1 MAITIKDSSGVV
13 RNIKATLDGSD
24 YVIHKNVDT
33 LAAGDNVIGQVK
45 ITDGT
50 EVASVNASNQLEVA
64 VAAALPAGTN
74 AIGKLAANSGVDIG
88 DVGIK
93 SIAAGDNNIGNVD
106 IVTVPAPLSTTGGG
120 TEAAALR
127 VTLASDSTGLVSVDD
142 NGGSLT
148 VDVGTALPAGDNN
161 IGNVD
166 IVSLPASTNTIEVV
180 GDAAHGSAVAG
191 NPVLVGGMASTALP
205 AAVANADVAH
215 LITDIYGRLLT
226 APYASPENWA
236 SGCSAKIDDTN
247 AADVLATDSGTGLK
261 WYVCTI
267 MVTNSDAS
275 VGTLVTIQ
283 DDEGSP
289 TVIWQGYAGPAGG
302 GFVVNL
308 NPPIPTAADAHIHAI
323 CGTTSAEVYACVS
336 AFKAP

>member
-50 EVASVNASNQLEVA
+50 EVASVNASNQLVVA

-88 DVGIK
+88 DVDIK

-191 NPVLVGGMASTALP
+191 NPVRVGGRAN
-205 AAVANADVAH
+205 NADVTAEANGDTVDMICDLTGKQVISLH
-215 LITDIYGRLLT
+215 APYSLFLSGVTADITDTTATSVIAAQGAEFRVYVTSLL
-226 APYASPENWA
+226 
-236 SGCSAKIDDTN
+236 
-247 AADVLATDSGTGLK
+247 
-261 WYVCTI
+261 
-267 MVTNSDAS
+267 VTNSDADT
-275 VGTLVTIQ
+275 GTVVKLT
-283 DDEGSP
+283 DGSGGS
-289 TVIWQGYAGPAGG
+289 TLWRGYAAAGG
-302 GFVVNL
+302 GGFAQTFTV
-308 NPPIPTAADAHIHAI
+308 PIFTTANTALYVE
-323 CGTTSAEVYACVS
+323 CETSGATVQVS
-336 AFKAP
+336 AAGYKGR